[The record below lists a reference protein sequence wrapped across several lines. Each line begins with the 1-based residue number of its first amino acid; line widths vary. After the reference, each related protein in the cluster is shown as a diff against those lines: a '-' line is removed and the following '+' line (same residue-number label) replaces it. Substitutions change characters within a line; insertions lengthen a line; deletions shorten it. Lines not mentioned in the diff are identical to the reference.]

1 MGSHVLGPIAS
12 SLSSYR
18 TAPRAGLRIGI
29 ATAVLLFGSESLQN
43 AVANGDTRAITMH
56 HLHTKENITV
66 TFKRDGRY
74 DEAALKKLNWFLR
87 DWRHDKET
95 RMDPRLIDLMWEVNR
110 EVGGTQPIQIICG
123 YRDESTNAM
132 LRRRSGGVAQNSL
145 HMSGMAMDF
154 AIPGVPLSKLRVA
167 GLRLQ
172 RGGVGFYPSSGS
184 PFVHMDIGGVR
195 HWPRMTRGQLARVFP
210 NGRTVHIPSDGKPLS
225 GYALALA
232 DVERH
237 GSNPSNMSLAAA
249 RDAGIDT
256 GAAASAPRRSLLASI
271 FGLDE
276 ENEIDE
282 DKPAADPAPAR
293 VAVASVAPTTGPIP
307 LPKTRPAQVAPVVV
321 ASALPPGRPKPTANS
336 SAKTRGMTLASASI
350 SLSPSPSEIIR
361 TRGYWVGVP
370 ETAAPRSTAGV
381 KLAAYTQPPADDP
394 VITGSLPGEW
404 LAPSANAAA
413 ADQRLAYAPFS
424 ERHAAVAHMPRRTVV
439 MRSAETATSIAVK
452 AGVGGGVAA
461 RQAQVFDPW
470 LNAIAITPSVRTYL
484 ASTQYG
490 ARDFRSLRPFL
501 DKPASAVVMTFSTD
515 PHHGLNAE
523 RFSGRAV
530 VFVGTVTFAANSF
543 GTEHRTASLR

>member
-1 MGSHVLGPIAS
+1 MLGPIAS

-29 ATAVLLFGSESLQN
+29 ATAVLLLGSESLQN
-43 AVANGDTRAITMH
+43 AIANGDTRAITMH
-56 HLHTKENITV
+56 HVHTKENITV

-95 RMDPRLIDLMWEVNR
+95 RMDPRLIDLVWEIDR

-132 LRRRSGGVAQNSL
+132 LRRRSSGVAQNSM

-154 AIPGVPLSKLRVA
+154 AIPGVPLAKLRVA

-195 HWPRMTRGQLARVFP
+195 HWPRMTREQLVRVFP

-237 GSNPSNMSLAAA
+237 GGSPSDMSLAAA

-271 FGLDE
+271 FGLNE
-276 ENEIDE
+276 ESETDE
-282 DKPAADPAPAR
+282 DKPAANPAPAS
-293 VAVASVAPTTGPIP
+293 VAVASIAPTGPIP
-307 LPKTRPAQVAPVVV
+307 LPKTRPVQPAPVVV
-321 ASALPPGRPKPTANS
+321 ASALPPVRPATADEPTANS
-336 SAKTRGMTLASASI
+336 SAKTKGMTLAYASI

-370 ETAAPRSTAGV
+370 ETAAPRSTSGV
-381 KLAAYTQPPADDP
+381 KLAAYTPPPADDP

-404 LAPSANAAA
+404 FAPSANAAA

-424 ERHAAVAHMPRRTVV
+424 ERHAAGAHMPRRTVV

-461 RQAQVFDPW
+461 RQAQVFNPW

-501 DKPASAVVMTFSTD
+501 DKPASTVAMAFSTD
-515 PHHGLNAE
+515 PHRGLSTE

-530 VFVGTVTFAANSF
+530 VFLGTVTFAANAF
-543 GTEHRTASLR
+543 GTERRTASLR